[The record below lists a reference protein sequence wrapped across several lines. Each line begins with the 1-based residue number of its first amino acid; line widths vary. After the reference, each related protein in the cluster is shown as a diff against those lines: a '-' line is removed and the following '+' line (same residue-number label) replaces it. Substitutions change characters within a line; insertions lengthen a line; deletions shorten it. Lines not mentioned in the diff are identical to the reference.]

1 MFLNYWRTTTS
12 IWSCT
17 PHNVNHLILT
27 SCQINGHFWASALIN
42 IFINKSKLESWII
55 FMTNVRYMCTYI
67 FVTVVVDIYEDL
79 WSKFKYTDVLLWW
92 AERERKM
99 TIKIVKTMRYGYQ
112 KLRRKRKT
120 TFNRLNEEKNTSKY
134 SSENSGL
141 KFTQNA
147 SKVKIFIG
155 LKLWYCNFVFT
166 WSEIWRF

>member
-1 MFLNYWRTTTS
+1 
-12 IWSCT
+12 
-17 PHNVNHLILT
+17 
-27 SCQINGHFWASALIN
+27 
-42 IFINKSKLESWII
+42 
-55 FMTNVRYMCTYI
+55 MCTYI

-79 WSKFKYTDVLLWW
+79 WSKFKYTDVLLSW

-134 SSENSGL
+134 SSDNSGL

-155 LKLWYCNFVFT
+155 LKL
-166 WSEIWRF
+166 